1 MGLARILVVD
11 DDEALRKLLK
21 ERLKDTYEVLDTGD
35 PTEALSLALDLG
47 PECILLDLLMPGLTG
62 FELCKTFS
70 SLSLTQKI
78 PVLVLSGNPV
88 EQYRDYC
95 SHLGAV
101 DYFQKPIDFVRLRVR
116 INQLVNESV
125 PERRP
130 ELRLK
135 MQVAIEL
142 RGLNRYGK
150 AFHEV
155 TATEDISVTGFRCAC
170 AAPLVQQS
178 FVEVYLRGGT
188 VKRRVGRAQV
198 VHALRNGQNPPKYGF
213 HFMQKPSEWLL

>member
-21 ERLKDTYEVLDTGD
+21 ERLQDSYEILDTGD
-35 PTEALSLALDLG
+35 PTEALSLALDLR
-47 PECILLDLLMPGLTG
+47 PDCILLDLLMPGLTG
-62 FELCKTFS
+62 FELCNTFS

-78 PVLVLSGNPV
+78 PILVLSGNPI
-88 EQYRDYC
+88 EQYREYC
-95 SHLGAV
+95 SHLGAE

-116 INQLVNESV
+116 INELINESL
-125 PERRP
+125 PEPRP

-135 MQVAIEL
+135 LQVAIEL

-150 AFHEV
+150 AFHEL
-155 TATEDISVTGFRCAC
+155 TATEDISVKGFRCAC
-170 AAPLVQQS
+170 AAPLGQQS
-178 FVEVYLRGGT
+178 VVEVYLRSGT

-198 VHALRNGQNPPKYGF
+198 VHALRNGQNAPQYGF
-213 HFMQKPSEWLL
+213 HFMQKPTEWLL